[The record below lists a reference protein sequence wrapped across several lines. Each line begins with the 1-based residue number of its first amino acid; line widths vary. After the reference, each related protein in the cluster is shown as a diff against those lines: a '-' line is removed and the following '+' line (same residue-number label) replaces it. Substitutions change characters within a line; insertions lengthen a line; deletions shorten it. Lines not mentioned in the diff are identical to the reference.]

1 MGFSLF
7 FFQIKDISFTS
18 YKIKTKI
25 FFVFFLIFL
34 TFSAFSGEKIPLKSA
49 NPQEDRTKILLNA
62 RTYIGTPY
70 VYGGIG
76 RTGIDCSGLIYT
88 VVLDTTGQAVP
99 RSVRALYKFSKEIPI
114 SELEPGDIV
123 FFQTGNPGI
132 PTHAGFY
139 LGDNQFL
146 HSASAGSETGV
157 IISSLDEKY
166 WKNTF
171 FSAGR
176 ILPSTSQPF
185 ELSKD
190 YDTVLAESSEED
202 FTEEY
207 LAHSDSTLSYSENNS
222 SVNKEPIP
230 NSSGIKGS
238 SAKITSGTPYGNFSD
253 EALKKA
259 EQINKEALEKAR
271 NLNDEKNA
279 KAGNW
284 SDRAQKY
291 LQP

>member
-1 MGFSLF
+1 MVPVYSL
-7 FFQIKDISFTS
+7 QIPAMSAEESLVARNKMIEYS
-18 YKIKTKI
+18 KQ
-25 FFVFFLIFL
+25 FV
-34 TFSAFSGEKIPLKSA
+34 GV
-49 NPQEDRTKILLNA
+49 
-62 RTYIGTPY
+62 PY
-70 VYGGIG
+70 VYGGTDKNG
-76 RTGIDCSGLIYT
+76 MDCSGLIFT
-88 VVLDTTGQAVP
+88 VARESIGVQLPRTT
-99 RSVRALYKFSKEIPI
+99 SALYAALRIINDNEK
-114 SELEPGDIV
+114 EPGDIV

-176 ILPSTSQPF
+176 ILPSSSQPF

-230 NSSGIKGS
+230 NSSEIKGS

-259 EQINKEALEKAR
+259 EQINREAMEKAKA
-271 NLNDEKNA
+271 LDDEKNA